1 MVEKLLE
8 AENIKKSFFK
18 GQQEVKVLSGVNLS
32 IEHGKTIAIIG
43 PSGTGKTTLLQIL
56 GMLDQPSSGN
66 VKVRGEIVSK
76 LSDKK
81 ISRLR
86 NQFFG
91 FIFQFHHLINEFN
104 ALENTMMPLLVR
116 RDSIKLAKEKAKQL
130 LTEIGLSDR
139 LYHKPSELSGGECQR
154 VAVARALI
162 AKPLVVLAD
171 EPTGNLD
178 PETAEKVF
186 DGLINLNHSVGSSLI
201 VVTHNHDLANKL
213 DQMVILERGTIAEYD
228 NKRE

>member
-8 AENIKKSFFK
+8 AKNIKKSFFK
-18 GQQEVKVLSGVNLS
+18 GQQEVEVLSGVNLS
-32 IEHGKTIAIIG
+32 IEQGKTIAIIG

-116 RDSIKLAKEKAKQL
+116 RDSIKLAREKAKQIL
-130 LTEIGLSDR
+130 AEIGLSDR
-139 LYHKPSELSGGECQR
+139 FYHKPSELSGGECQR

-178 PETAEKVF
+178 PDTAEKVF
-186 DGLINLNHSVGSSLI
+186 DRLINLNHSIGSSLI

-213 DQMVILERGTIAEYD
+213 DQVVILERGTIAEYD

>member
-8 AENIKKSFFK
+8 AKNIKKSFFK
-18 GQQEVKVLSGVNLS
+18 GQQEVEVLSGVNLS

-116 RDSIKLAKEKAKQL
+116 RDSIQLAREKAKQL
-130 LTEIGLSDR
+130 LAEIGLSNR
-139 LYHKPSELSGGECQR
+139 FYHKPSELSGGECQR

-178 PETAEKVF
+178 PDTAEKVF
-186 DGLINLNHSVGSSLI
+186 DGLINLNHSIGSSLI

-213 DQMVILERGTIAEYD
+213 DQVVILERGTIAEYD
-228 NKRE
+228 NQRE

>member
-8 AENIKKSFFK
+8 AKNIKKSFFK
-18 GQQEVKVLSGVNLS
+18 GQQEVEVLSGVNLS

-178 PETAEKVF
+178 PDTAEKVF
-186 DGLINLNHSVGSSLI
+186 DGLINLNHSIGSSLI

-213 DQMVILERGTIAEYD
+213 DQVVILERGTIAEYD
-228 NKRE
+228 NQRE

>member
-18 GQQEVKVLSGVNLS
+18 GQQEVEVLSGVNLS

-66 VKVRGEIVSK
+66 VKVKGEIVSK
-76 LSDKK
+76 YSDKK

-178 PETAEKVF
+178 PDTAEKVF

-213 DQMVILERGTIAEYD
+213 DQVVILERGTIAEYD

>member
-1 MVEKLLE
+1 MVKKILE

-18 GQQEVKVLSGVNLS
+18 GQQEVEVLSGVNLS

-116 RDSIKLAKEKAKQL
+116 RDSIKLAREKAKQL
-130 LTEIGLSDR
+130 LAEIGLSDR
-139 LYHKPSELSGGECQR
+139 FYHKPSELSGGECQR

-178 PETAEKVF
+178 PDTAEKVF
-186 DGLINLNHSVGSSLI
+186 DGLINLNHSIGSSLI

-213 DQMVILERGTIAEYD
+213 DQVVILERGTIAEYD
-228 NKRE
+228 NQRE

>member
-18 GQQEVKVLSGVNLS
+18 GQQEVEVLSGVNLS

-76 LSDKK
+76 LSDKE

-86 NQFFG
+86 NHFFG
-91 FIFQFHHLINEFN
+91 FVFQFHHLINEFN

-178 PETAEKVF
+178 PDTAEKVF
-186 DGLINLNHSVGSSLI
+186 DGLINLNHSIGSSLI

-213 DQMVILERGTIAEYD
+213 DQVVILERGTIAEYD
-228 NKRE
+228 NQRE